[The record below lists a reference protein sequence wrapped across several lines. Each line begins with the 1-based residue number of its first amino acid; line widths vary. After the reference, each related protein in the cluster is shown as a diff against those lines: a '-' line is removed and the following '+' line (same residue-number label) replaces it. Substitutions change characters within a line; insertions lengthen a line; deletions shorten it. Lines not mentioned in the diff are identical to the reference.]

1 MQSIITIL
9 GPTAIG
15 KSKLA
20 VELAKEFSGSI
31 ISADSRQ
38 IYKEFDIGSG
48 KITQKEMQNVPH
60 YMLDIQKLWEDYN
73 VAEFQKDVE
82 SILQELEVQKTL
94 PFLVGGTGL
103 YIESII
109 YDYQLP
115 NIPIQNQL
123 RQELSQMNKLE
134 LQNKL
139 LSLTPQ
145 INLNQSDWN
154 NPVRLIR
161 AIEKNILGIKPTDTN
176 PSPIYKPLLI
186 GLKSDLNNIRD
197 RITLRVEERLSQGA
211 IDEVQNIKTIL
222 NSQLSPIMAQKKLQQ
237 FGLGTIAICDY
248 LDKKIDYEKMK
259 SKYIQSEY
267 QYARRQMT
275 WFRRMSDIHWFEA
288 DDKNLLIKTSQLI
301 SDFLE

>member
-15 KSKLA
+15 KSQLA
-20 VELAKEFSGSI
+20 IELARKFAGII

-38 IYKEFDIGSG
+38 IYKKFDIGSG
-48 KITQKEMQNVPH
+48 KITHSDMKGIPH
-60 YMLDIQKLWEDYN
+60 YMLDVKEVWEDYN
-73 VAEFQKDVE
+73 VAEFQKDVK
-82 SILQELEVQKTL
+82 SILQELDTKQTL

-103 YIESII
+103 YIESIVH
-109 YDYQLP
+109 DYQIP
-115 NIPIQNQL
+115 NIPIQNRL
-123 RQELSQMNKLE
+123 RQELSKLNKLE

-139 LSLTPQ
+139 LSINPT

-161 AIEKNILGIKPTDTN
+161 AIEKSTLETKNINTKPST
-176 PSPIYKPLLI
+176 IYKPLLI
-186 GLKSDLNNIRD
+186 GLKSELINIKD
-197 RITLRVEERLSQGA
+197 KITLRVEERLAQGA
-211 IDEVQNIKTIL
+211 IEEIQNIKTIL
-222 NSQLSPIMAQKKLQQ
+222 KSKLPHIMVQKKLQQ

-248 LDKKIDYEKMK
+248 LDKKIDYETMK
-259 SKYIQSEY
+259 NQYIQSEY

-275 WFRRMSDIHWFEA
+275 WFRRMPEIYWFES

>member
-20 VELAKEFSGSI
+20 VELVREFTGSI

-38 IYKEFDIGSG
+38 IYKGFDIGSG
-48 KITQKEMQNVPH
+48 KITQNEMQNVPH
-60 YMLDIQKLWEDYN
+60 YMLDIKELWEDYN
-73 VAEFQKDVE
+73 VAEFQKDVA
-82 SILQELEVQKTL
+82 SILQELKVQQTL

-115 NIPIQNQL
+115 NIPIQNKL
-123 RQELSQMNKLE
+123 RQELYQLNKLD

-139 LSLTPQ
+139 LSLNPQ

-161 AIEKNILGIKPTDTN
+161 AIEKNTFETKPIATN
-176 PSPIYKPLLI
+176 PSSIYKPLLI

-222 NSQLSPIMAQKKLQQ
+222 NSKLSPIMAQKKLQQ

-248 LDKKIDYEKMK
+248 LDKKIDYETMK

-288 DDKNLLIKTSQLI
+288 DDKNLLMKTSQLI
-301 SDFLE
+301 SDFL

>member
-20 VELAKEFSGSI
+20 VELASKFSGSI

-38 IYKEFDIGSG
+38 IYKNFDIGSG
-48 KITQKEMQNVPH
+48 KITQNEMQTVPH
-60 YMLDIQKLWEDYN
+60 YMLDIKELWEDYN
-73 VAEFQKDVE
+73 VAEFQKDVS
-82 SILQELEVQKTL
+82 SILQELEIKQTL

-109 YDYQLP
+109 YDYQIP
-115 NIPIQNQL
+115 NIPVQNKL
-123 RQELSQMNKLE
+123 REELSQLNKLE

-139 LSLTPQ
+139 LSLNPQ
-145 INLNQSDWN
+145 INLNESDWN

-161 AIEKNILGIKPTDTN
+161 SIEKNTFGTKPTKTK
-176 PSPIYKPLLI
+176 PSAIYRPLLI
-186 GLKSDLNNIRD
+186 ALKSDLNTIKD
-197 RITLRVEERLSQGA
+197 KITTRVKERLAQGA
-211 IDEVQNIKTIL
+211 IEEVQNIKTIL
-222 NSQLSPIMAQKKLQQ
+222 KSKLSPIMAQKKLRQ

-248 LDKKIDYEKMK
+248 LDNKITYDTMK

-275 WFRRMSDIHWFEA
+275 WFRRMPEIHWFDA
-288 DDKNLLIKTSQLI
+288 DDKELLTKTSHLI
-301 SDFLE
+301 SDFL

>member
-20 VELAKEFSGSI
+20 VELASKFSGSI

-38 IYKEFDIGSG
+38 IYKNFDIGSG

-60 YMLDIQKLWEDYN
+60 YMLDIQELWEDYN

-82 SILQELEVQKTL
+82 SILQELKVQQTL

-115 NIPIQNQL
+115 NIPIQNKL
-123 RQELSQMNKLE
+123 REELSQLNKLE

-139 LSLTPQ
+139 LSLNPQ
-145 INLNQSDWN
+145 INLNESDWN

-161 AIEKNILGIKPTDTN
+161 SIEKNTFGTKPIKTK
-176 PSPIYKPLLI
+176 PSAIYRPLLI
-186 GLKSDLNNIRD
+186 GLKSDLSYIKD
-197 RITLRVEERLSQGA
+197 KITTRVEERLAQGA
-211 IDEVQNIKTIL
+211 IDEVARIRLIL
-222 NSQLSPIMAQKKLQQ
+222 NEKLPLNISQRKIQQ

-248 LDKKIDYEKMK
+248 LDNKITYDTMK

-275 WFRRMSDIHWFEA
+275 WFRRMPEIHWFDA
-288 DDKNLLIKTSQLI
+288 DDKELLTKTSHLI
-301 SDFLE
+301 SDFL

>member
-15 KSKLA
+15 KSQLA
-20 VELAKEFSGSI
+20 IELARKFAGTI

-38 IYKEFDIGSG
+38 IYKKFDIGSG
-48 KITQKEMQNVPH
+48 KITHSDMKGITH
-60 YMLDIQKLWEDYN
+60 YMLDVKEVWEDYN
-73 VAEFQKDVE
+73 VAEFQKDVK
-82 SILQELEVQKTL
+82 SILQELDTKQTL

-103 YIESII
+103 YIESIVH
-109 YDYQLP
+109 DYQIP
-115 NIPIQNQL
+115 NIPIQNRL
-123 RQELSQMNKLE
+123 RQELSKLNKLE

-139 LSLTPQ
+139 LSINPT

-161 AIEKNILGIKPTDTN
+161 AIEKSTLETKNINTKPST
-176 PSPIYKPLLI
+176 IYKPLLI
-186 GLKSDLNNIRD
+186 GLKSELINIKD
-197 RITLRVEERLSQGA
+197 KITLRVEERLAQGA
-211 IDEVQNIKTIL
+211 IEEIQNIKTIL
-222 NSQLSPIMAQKKLQQ
+222 KSKLPHIMVQKKLQQ

-248 LDKKIDYEKMK
+248 LDKKIDYETMK
-259 SKYIQSEY
+259 NQYIQSEY

-275 WFRRMSDIHWFEA
+275 WFRRMPEIYWFES

>member
-38 IYKEFDIGSG
+38 IYIEFDIGSG